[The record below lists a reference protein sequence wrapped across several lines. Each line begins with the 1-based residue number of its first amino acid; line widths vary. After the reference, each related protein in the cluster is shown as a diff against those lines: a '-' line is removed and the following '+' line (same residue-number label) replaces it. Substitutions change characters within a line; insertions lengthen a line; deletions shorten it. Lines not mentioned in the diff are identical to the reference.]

1 MFRPFLL
8 VGLGGSG
15 GKTLRFVK
23 RDVAKRLRD
32 AGWRNGEIPEA
43 WQFLHIDTP
52 TIQDGMELNSIV
64 DPLDNDEY
72 LGLVGSGVRF
82 GDVANQL
89 DSTPNLD
96 HDLVGWRIDPAGLK
110 VPIGVGAGQFRAV
123 GRTVAMAHG
132 GTIRNRLINTFDR
145 MSTPSALSELSELY
159 QKVTGASATGAV
171 QKPVKVLESGQ
182 VLMPLL

>member
-32 AGWRNGEIPEA
+32 AGWRDGEIPEA

-72 LGLVGSGVRF
+72 LGL
-82 GDVANQL
+82 L
-89 DSTPNLD
+89 E
-96 HDLVGWRIDPAGLK
+96 
-110 VPIGVGAGQFRAV
+110 AV
-123 GRTVAMAHG
+123 SV
-132 GTIRNRLINTFDR
+132 
-145 MSTPSALSELSELY
+145 
-159 QKVTGASATGAV
+159 SATSLTNSIPPRIWIMTWWDGV
-171 QKPVKVLESGQ
+171 STQPD
-182 VLMPLL
+182 